1 MPKPGMTGICLKTEV
16 AQLLRAKAK
25 EANMGINDYLTFL
38 LMEKPLD
45 RPAEP
50 EILSSNPSGPAKNKP
65 LPAKTAFYGLL
76 YSLACG
82 TRARERSSRSI
93 TKTLQRNR
101 LKIHTRQRPI

>member
-1 MPKPGMTGICLKTEV
+1 MTGICLKTEV

-50 EILSSNPSGPAKNKP
+50 EILGSNPSGPAKNIP
-65 LPAKTAFYGLL
+65 LPAKQPYMSCFIRWLMGLCSFGL
-76 YSLACG
+76 DALKLAGCMQ
-82 TRARERSSRSI
+82 A
-93 TKTLQRNR
+93 KVWLWW
-101 LKIHTRQRPI
+101 RPAIV

>member
-50 EILSSNPSGPAKNKP
+50 EILGSNPSGPAIKM
-65 LPAKTAFYGLL
+65 LLSAKAACFGLL
-76 YSLACG
+76 CSLACG
-82 TRARERSSRSI
+82 TVLGPSQP
-93 TKTLQRNR
+93 L
-101 LKIHTRQRPI
+101 

>member
-50 EILSSNPSGPAKNKP
+50 EILGSNPSGPATFCWRSANVP
-65 LPAKTAFYGLL
+65 TCTSIFY
-76 YSLACG
+76 
-82 TRARERSSRSI
+82 
-93 TKTLQRNR
+93 
-101 LKIHTRQRPI
+101 

>member
-45 RPAEP
+45 RPPEP
-50 EILSSNPSGPAKNKP
+50 ENLGSNPSGPVVLQLSLKGYGC
-65 LPAKTAFYGLL
+65 LPVSQLRL
-76 YSLACG
+76 
-82 TRARERSSRSI
+82 ESRSQV
-93 TKTLQRNR
+93 KAYSVLRK
-101 LKIHTRQRPI
+101 L